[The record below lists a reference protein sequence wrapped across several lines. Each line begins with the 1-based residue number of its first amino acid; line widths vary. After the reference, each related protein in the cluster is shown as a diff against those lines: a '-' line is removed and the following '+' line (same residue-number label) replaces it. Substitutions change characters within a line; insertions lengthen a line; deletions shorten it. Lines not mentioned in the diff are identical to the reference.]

1 MIIGLKSPGPGCAHR
16 SALAHRDWLSSS
28 HRRGARR
35 SPPVAALPYS
45 VFGLHRN
52 LRCRCDLAPTRQSI
66 GNSFH
71 AGAGWGIFFAFCLP
85 PLKILGIKVLT
96 RVRFDAQG
104 RPEGGVGR
112 GGVYSVGPTPTLP
125 LVRAPSFSRAD
136 AASPRRRPR
145 VGPGRPQGTN
155 PRNMSIARPR
165 HDGLSIPRRKG
176 LRFGFRGRAKR
187 ETGPRGPGR
196 QFESTCLRRQLS
208 GT

>member
-1 MIIGLKSPGPGCAHR
+1 MIIGLKSPGPECAHR

-96 RVRFDAQG
+96 RVRVDAQG

-125 LVRAPSFSRAD
+125 LVRAPSFFEGRRGVAAAAPAGWPWKAPGHEPAQHEHSSAPARRLEHTSPKGPEIWFSRARQ
-136 AASPRRRPR
+136 AGNGA
-145 VGPGRPQGTN
+145 
-155 PRNMSIARPR
+155 ARPR
-165 HDGLSIPRRKG
+165 ATI
-176 LRFGFRGRAKR
+176 
-187 ETGPRGPGR
+187 
-196 QFESTCLRRQLS
+196 
-208 GT
+208 

>member
-1 MIIGLKSPGPGCAHR
+1 MIIGLKSPGPECAHR

-104 RPEGGVGR
+104 RPEFGVGR

-125 LVRAPSFSRAD
+125 LVRGYHSAATQKSRESAGD
-136 AASPRRRPR
+136 AVFGRRSVDRTE
-145 VGPGRPQGTN
+145 GSKKLN
-155 PRNMSIARPR
+155 
-165 HDGLSIPRRKG
+165 
-176 LRFGFRGRAKR
+176 
-187 ETGPRGPGR
+187 
-196 QFESTCLRRQLS
+196 S
-208 GT
+208 G